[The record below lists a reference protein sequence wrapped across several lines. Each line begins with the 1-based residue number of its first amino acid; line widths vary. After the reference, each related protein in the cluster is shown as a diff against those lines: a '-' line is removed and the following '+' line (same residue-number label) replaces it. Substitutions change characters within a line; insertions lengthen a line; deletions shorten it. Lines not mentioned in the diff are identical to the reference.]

1 MSNLT
6 KSKIAL
12 FCFVL
17 IGCAEPDTG
26 GIPPVLDAIGDI
38 QDAAGQNHALEQATR
53 KAQQHPAESVDVPQ
67 TGTYVVEFDT
77 TAGKFSVEVNR
88 EWAPIGADRFYKL
101 VKDNFFDGAG
111 FFRVVP
117 GFMVQWGLAADPL
130 RNEKWSVTLLD
141 DPVLKSNTRGYITFA
156 KTQRPNSRSSQVFI
170 NFGDNSRLDADGFA
184 PFGKVI
190 EGMEAVDGIC
200 SEYGETPDQ
209 GMVRMGGKKYLE
221 SKFPMLDYIT
231 TTTLVKDDL
240 AHDTA
245 DEETN
250 ETHAEPAEE

>member
-6 KSKIAL
+6 KSKIAV

-17 IGCAEPDTG
+17 IGCAEPDSAG
-26 GIPPVLDAIGDI
+26 VPPVLDAIGDM
-38 QDAAGQNHALEQATR
+38 QDATGLEQATQ
-53 KAQQHPAESVDVPQ
+53 KAQHRQEQHPAESVDVPL
-67 TGTYVVEFDT
+67 TGTYVIEFDT

-101 VKDNFFDGAG
+101 VKDKFYDGAG

-130 RNEKWSVTLLD
+130 RNEKWSVPLQD

-190 EGMEAVDGIC
+190 EGMEAVDGIS

-221 SKFPMLDYIT
+221 SKFPGLDYINSA
-231 TTTLVKDDL
+231 TLVKDDL
-240 AHDTA
+240 EHDTS
-245 DEETN
+245 DEEN
-250 ETHAEPAEE
+250 